1 MRVWRLVE
9 VRSEPVARLS
19 RALRIPAFLARLLV
33 QRGVSEP
40 EQARR
45 FLAPSL
51 NDLTE
56 PDELA
61 GADEAAE
68 RIVRAVRAGKK
79 ICVYGDYDA
88 DGVCATAIL
97 VGCLKL
103 AGADVEY
110 YIPQRIEEGYGLNRA
125 ALEHL
130 RTERR
135 VDLVVTVDCG
145 IRSVEEAHLARQLGV
160 ELIVTDHHHPGPELP
175 AADAVVHP
183 RLNGSSAACASLCGA
198 GVALKLAWAI
208 ARRLTGQRRLPPRY
222 REYLRDCLLLAAIAT
237 VADVV
242 PLQGENRVLV
252 HYGLKALRKAPP
264 IGLAELMRL
273 AGVDRDHDLPAEAVA
288 YRIAPRLNAVGR
300 LGHARHAVELLMTR
314 STARAEELAAHLDR
328 LNGQRQSL
336 ENRVYREA
344 LELVREQPEL
354 AAGGAIV
361 LGKPSWHPGIVGI
374 VAARLVR
381 RFWKPTVLVT
391 TSAPIAQG
399 SGRSIPGYDLCA
411 ALEACREWLIG
422 YGGHAAAVG
431 VRLRPQL
438 LTEFRQA
445 LNAHAEAALDAEQL
459 KEVLLIDS
467 EVILAELT
475 VGAVRWLEAMGP
487 FGQGNRRPLLLAT
500 DVELLEE
507 PRIVGKDQRH
517 LMFRVRQ
524 HSASLRAVAFG
535 MAERAQELV
544 AGNRYDIVFT
554 AHLNHY
560 QGYTSVRLEVQ
571 DFRPA
576 AGGPEAVARA

>member
-1 MRVWRLVE
+1 MKIWRLVE
-9 VRSEPVARLS
+9 VDSEPVRRLS
-19 RALRIPAFLARLLV
+19 RALQIPAFLARLLV
-33 QRGVSEP
+33 LRGVSEP
-40 EQARR
+40 GQARR

-56 PDELA
+56 PDALA
-61 GADEAAE
+61 GAEEAAE
-68 RIVRAVRAGKK
+68 RIVRAVRAGQK

-110 YIPQRIEEGYGLNRA
+110 YIPQRIEEGYGLNRT

-135 VDLVVTVDCG
+135 VDLLVTVDCG
-145 IRSVEEAHLARQLGV
+145 IRSVEEARHARQLGMD
-160 ELIVTDHHHPGPELP
+160 LIVTDHHHPGAELP
-175 AADAVVHP
+175 EAEVIVHP
-183 RLNGSSAACASLCGA
+183 RLNGSDPACATLCGA
-198 GVALKLAWAI
+198 GIALKLAWAI
-208 ARRLTGQRRLPPRY
+208 ARRITGQNRLPPRY
-222 REYLRDCLLLAAIAT
+222 REYLRDCLLLAAVAT

-242 PLQGENRVLV
+242 PLLGENRVLV

-264 IGLAELMRL
+264 LGLAELMRL
-273 AGVDRDHDLPAEAVA
+273 AGVDREHDLPAETIA

-314 STARAEELAAHLDR
+314 STARAEELARHLDQ

-336 ENRVYREA
+336 ENRIYREA
-344 LELVREQPEL
+344 LELTREDPEL
-354 AAGGAIV
+354 AAGPALV

-381 RFWKPTVLVT
+381 RFWKPTVLIT

-411 ALEACREWLIG
+411 ALEACREWLLG

-431 VRLRPQL
+431 VRMKPHL
-438 LTEFRQA
+438 LDQFRRA
-445 LNAHAEAALDAEQL
+445 LVAHAEQTLGTDQPQQ
-459 KEVLLIDS
+459 VLTIDS
-467 EVILAELT
+467 EVALAELT
-475 VGAVRWLEAMGP
+475 VGAVRWVEAMGP
-487 FGQGNRRPLLLAT
+487 FGQANQRPLLLAS
-500 DVELLEE
+500 DVELLDP
-507 PRIVGKDQRH
+507 PRVVGKDQRH

-524 HSASLRAVAFG
+524 HSTSMQAVAFG

-544 AGNRYDIVFT
+544 AGNRYDVVFH
-554 AHLNHY
+554 AQLNHY
-560 QGYTSVRLEVQ
+560 QGYTSVRMEVH

-576 AGGPEAVARA
+576 DG